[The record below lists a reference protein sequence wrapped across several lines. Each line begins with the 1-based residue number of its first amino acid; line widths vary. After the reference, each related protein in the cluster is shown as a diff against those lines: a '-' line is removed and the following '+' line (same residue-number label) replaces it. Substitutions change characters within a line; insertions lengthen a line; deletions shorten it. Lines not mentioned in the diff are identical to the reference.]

1 MLAVMNDLL
10 RCQCMEWFHT
20 VWYGML
26 WHSALSIPEPCCQQ
40 RYYQARELMS
50 LDRVEKV
57 KDCHFPNCD
66 NKFRALSNMAIL
78 MFNYD
83 KILSI
88 QKYWIFKHNQ
98 HRFRIRLRSQSSSGQ
113 GRWAGSKNACGTCLR
128 SRTRPWA
135 PG

>member
-20 VWYGML
+20 VWYGMVWFHTVWYGTL
-26 WHSALSIPEPCCQQ
+26 WHSALPIPEPCCQQ

-66 NKFRALSNMAIL
+66 NKF
-78 MFNYD
+78 
-83 KILSI
+83 
-88 QKYWIFKHNQ
+88 
-98 HRFRIRLRSQSSSGQ
+98 
-113 GRWAGSKNACGTCLR
+113 
-128 SRTRPWA
+128 
-135 PG
+135 